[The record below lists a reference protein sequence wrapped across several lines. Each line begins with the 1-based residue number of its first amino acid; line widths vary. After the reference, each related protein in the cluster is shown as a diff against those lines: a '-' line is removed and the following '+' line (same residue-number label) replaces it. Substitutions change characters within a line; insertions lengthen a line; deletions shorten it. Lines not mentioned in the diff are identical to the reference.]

1 MKPSRSLLLLA
12 TALIATLGV
21 LTSSC
26 DDDEAE
32 ATTIPSVTVTA
43 REYSFDAPDTIPG
56 GRVAIDF
63 RNQGQE
69 EHHAQFLKL
78 NEGVTP
84 EQFVAALPH
93 GEDVVLSLTTI
104 ASGPGATSPGGDSEI
119 ILDLTEGSYM
129 MLCFIPSDDGVPHL
143 AKGMLRPFQV
153 SGGATAAQPLDL
165 DGEVVLG
172 DFSIAMPEVDAGE
185 QTFRVTNNGPQP
197 HEVVVLKLTEG
208 ATSAD
213 VQAFVQGQAE
223 PPSSVSLG
231 GTTGIAPGE
240 RAWVRFDMTPGAYVA
255 ICFIP
260 DPTTGKS
267 HFQLGMVST
276 FTVD

>member
-1 MKPSRSLLLLA
+1 MKSPRYLL
-12 TALIATLGV
+12 LIATAVIATVGV

-63 RNQGQE
+63 QNQGQE

-84 EQFVAALPH
+84 EQFVAALPQ

-104 ASGPGATSPGGDSEI
+104 AGGPGATSPGGDSEI

-165 DGEVVLG
+165 DGEVVLS
-172 DFSIAMPEVDAGE
+172 DFSIAMPDIDAGE
-185 QTFRVTNNGPQP
+185 QTLRVTNNGPQP
-197 HEVVVLKLTEG
+197 HEVVLLKLTEG
-208 ATSAD
+208 ATLAD
-213 VQAFVQGQAE
+213 VQAFMQGQAG

-231 GTTGIAPGE
+231 GTAGIAPGE

-260 DPTTGKS
+260 DPATGKA
-267 HFQLGMVST
+267 HFQLGMAST